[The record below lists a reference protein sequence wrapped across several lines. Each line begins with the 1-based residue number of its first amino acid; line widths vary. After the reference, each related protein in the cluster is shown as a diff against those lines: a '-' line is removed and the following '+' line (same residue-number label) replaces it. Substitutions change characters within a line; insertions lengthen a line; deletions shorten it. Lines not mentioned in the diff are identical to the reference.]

1 MLTKGPAKKVT
12 IFINEDTQHHMTA
25 LHDSLMAFL
34 MHKECPGATATRAY
48 FGFGSHQMLHTHK
61 VEELTQP
68 LPIRIEFVETP
79 EKVEEVLPTLYEM
92 VTDGLIE
99 VQDTTVVKLAHKS
112 TRPEPR
118 LPHERRQEPASSSG
132 CSSRSGQV
140 HDEPLYDAI
149 VRKLRMMDMAGAT
162 VYRGILG
169 YGAKGHQHK
178 RSFFHVSRDMPIMM
192 SVVDSPGKIAVAADA
207 IEGMLEDGLIVISD
221 VDMVRAGSQPN
232 SNGGARCGWIKALD
246 SCGFTF
252 PNPTAIEASRC
263 MRPS

>member
-34 MHKECPGATATRAY
+34 MHKGVSGATATRAY
-48 FGFGSHQMLHTHK
+48 SGFGSHQMLHTHK

-118 LPHERRQEPASSSG
+118 LPHERRQEPAKLLRVFIG
-132 CSSRSGQV
+132 EADKW

-149 VRKLRMMDMAGAT
+149 VRKLRMMEMAGAT
-162 VYRGILG
+162 VYRGVLG

-221 VDMVRAGSQPN
+221 VDMVRLVRSRKVMEAPDAAGSK
-232 SNGGARCGWIKALD
+232 R
-246 SCGFTF
+246 
-252 PNPTAIEASRC
+252 
-263 MRPS
+263 